1 MEILK
6 KYMELNNITGYQVA
20 KKNDVSQPT
29 IDRAASKDLD
39 NLSFKNIR
47 AIANT
52 LNKSVAEVAG
62 ELDKMDKRYVEMEE
76 EAMMEVNELVGL
88 INEKQAVSRDA
99 EYSVYD
105 VLDFEEYTKLN
116 GSKMAENT
124 IVDIEAMNYID
135 EDSQYILVV
144 STPEFYEDE
153 NEVVHESYK
162 AVDLKGNNA
171 YNSIKEFITDN
182 AYRYL
187 LELIQAVDF
196 DDSFEEEFTD

>member
-6 KYMELNNITGYQVA
+6 KYIELNNITGYQVA

-39 NLSFKNIR
+39 NLSFKNVR

-105 VLDFEEYTKLN
+105 VLYFEEYTKLN
-116 GSKMAENT
+116 GSKIDENT

-153 NEVVHESYK
+153 NEIVHESYK

>member
-39 NLSFKNIR
+39 NLSFKNVR

-182 AYRYL
+182 AYHYL

-196 DDSFEEEFTD
+196 DDSFEEEFTN